1 MTIKGTITQ
10 DLAKSTSPR
19 DKKLVAAKKAP
30 PPRAEKRA
38 PAEGELWGAYATYNF
53 DEWSGADGYGL
64 SWNHPSPVE
73 ALKRAI
79 KNCERVQPAHRPRH
93 RADNGCENNLT
104 AFSTSASNKRIPLR
118 EAKTYGLVDSFYA
131 NNARCIGVYKFSIY
145 PKGFHISAYNFSRM
159 SGNKEEEVI
168 AIIKKVERDRNPYE
182 IDKFA
187 CNDR

>member
-19 DKKLVAAKKAP
+19 DKKLVTAKKAP

-64 SWNHPSPVE
+64 SW
-73 ALKRAI
+73 
-79 KNCERVQPAHRPRH
+79 
-93 RADNGCENNLT
+93 NGCENNLT